1 MQVSRF
7 ISFVMSVITTI
18 KRSLE
23 SLTLCV
29 ILLFAA
35 IVLIFSATLDQV
47 HLGVWAVQEKYI
59 KSLIVYRSIPE
70 LKFDLPVFP
79 GGYLIGSLLL
89 LNIIFIHSKRFAFSL
104 KNLGLTLTHLGLLLL
119 IISLGLSSILEKDY
133 EMHLSRGVPKNYSE
147 NNTHL
152 AFSLTE
158 IKSDR
163 EVVIF
168 STPTDELSHK
178 TLISPSNSPLRVKVL
193 SYYPNAV
200 LLPTSS
206 FPSDI
211 TNPATE
217 GYGISLIAK
226 PIPIDSTSISA
237 NHPALIVQIINPS
250 GSITT
255 YLVSSA
261 VNESESFNYRDHKFN
276 ISLSPERDALPF
288 DMTLT
293 SFTHTDYFGTHI
305 PKVITSHLRIS
316 EPLHS
321 IQRDVTLTMN
331 SPLRLAGRTFYQAGY
346 ENNDQTSIIK
356 VVKNPTW
363 QLPYLS
369 CALMTVGLLLH
380 FIYQLI
386 LVVKLR
392 SYHPHVRST

>member
-7 ISFVMSVITTI
+7 IPFVMSVITTV

-29 ILLFAA
+29 ILLFAS

-70 LKFDLPVFP
+70 LKIEIPVFP
-79 GGYLIGSLLL
+79 GGYLIGGLLL
-89 LNIIFIHSKRFAFSL
+89 LNIIFIHTKRFAFRL
-104 KNLGLTLTHLGLLLL
+104 KNFGLTLTHLGLLLL
-119 IISLGLSSILEKDY
+119 IISLGLSSIFEKEY
-133 EMHLSRGVPKNYSE
+133 EMHLSRGVPKNFSE
-147 NNTHL
+147 NNSNL
-152 AFSLTE
+152 AFRLTE

-168 STPTDELSHK
+168 STPTDELSRK
-178 TLISPSNSPLRVKVL
+178 TLISPSTSPFLVKVL
-193 SYYPNAV
+193 SYYPNAA

-217 GYGISLIAK
+217 GYGDSLIAK
-226 PIPIDSTSISA
+226 PIPIDFTSISA
-237 NHPALIVQIINPS
+237 NHPALMVQITNPA
-250 GSITT
+250 GSTAT

-261 VNESESFNYRDHKFN
+261 VNESESFNYLDHKFN
-276 ISLSPERDALPF
+276 ISLSPEHDALPF
-288 DMTLT
+288 DITLT
-293 SFTHTDYFGTHI
+293 SFNHTDYFGTHI

-321 IQRDVTLTMN
+321 VQRDVILTMN

-386 LVVKLR
+386 LVVRSR
-392 SYHPHVRST
+392 SYHPHIRST